1 MNIIVLMKALYS
13 EYARCGH
20 TEGLGLLTPRDGV
33 QNGAGTG
40 MMHEGSLE
48 DGHPALHIL
57 IQQVQFLT
65 LSAVNIEAI

>member
-20 TEGLGLLTPRDGV
+20 TESLGLQTPRDWV

-48 DGHPALHIL
+48 DDHPALHIL
-57 IQQVQFLT
+57 IQQGHFLT
-65 LSAVNIEAI
+65 RSAVNIEAI